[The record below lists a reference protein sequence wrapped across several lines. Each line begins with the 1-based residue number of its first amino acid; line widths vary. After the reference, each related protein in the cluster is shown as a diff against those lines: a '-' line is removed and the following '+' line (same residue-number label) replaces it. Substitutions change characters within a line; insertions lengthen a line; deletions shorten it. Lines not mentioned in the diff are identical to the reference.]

1 MSANIEFSSL
11 IQNHTLTE
19 LSIGTLGDE
28 KIKLGRIDLMIH
40 LEKEII
46 IIDYKSDI
54 NPATSLNTVPENYIT
69 QLLSYKKIVQKI
81 YPEKKIRIQIL
92 WLENGQLMEIA

>member
-1 MSANIEFSSL
+1 M

-19 LSIGTLGDE
+19 LSIGTLGDK

-40 LEKEII
+40 LKEEIV

-54 NPATSLNTVPENYIT
+54 KPSANLESTPVNYIT
-69 QLLSYKKIVQKI
+69 QLLSYKEIVQKI
-81 YPEKKIRIQIL
+81 YPKKKVRVQIL
-92 WLENGQLMEIA
+92 WLENGQLMEIPTIASG